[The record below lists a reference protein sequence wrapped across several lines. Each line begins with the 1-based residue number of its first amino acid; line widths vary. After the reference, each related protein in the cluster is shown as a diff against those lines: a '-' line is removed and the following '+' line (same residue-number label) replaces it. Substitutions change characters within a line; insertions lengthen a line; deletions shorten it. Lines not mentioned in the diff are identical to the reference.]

1 MLKIGRYPRFST
13 RPEITQDNNHPLV
26 LIMKTHTTSDNY
38 ISIEKTEFEFMCD
51 PNNNHGRKTPL
62 ESFYSLCPQTSMFQV
77 NQKEQM

>member
-13 RPEITQDNNHPLV
+13 MPEITQDNNHLFV

-51 PNNNHGRKTPL
+51 PNSNHGRKTPL
-62 ESFYSLCPQTSMFQV
+62 ESFYSLCAQTSVFQV